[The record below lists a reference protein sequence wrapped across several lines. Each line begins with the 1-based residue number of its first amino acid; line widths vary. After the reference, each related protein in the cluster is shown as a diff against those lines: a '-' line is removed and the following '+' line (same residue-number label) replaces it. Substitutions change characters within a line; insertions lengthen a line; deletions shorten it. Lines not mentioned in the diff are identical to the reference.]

1 MAIYYYNMGTDR
13 IDYLLNKE
21 ETREVGGGVAEF
33 AKKRLLYFCFFTIIT
48 KILRESLIFDNL
60 VTIPENAWLLLR
72 VRYNR

>member
-1 MAIYYYNMGTDR
+1 MGTDR
-13 IDYLLNKE
+13 LSFLFNKE
-21 ETREVGGGVAEF
+21 ETHKVVGEEADF